1 MSNSLAKRCTM
12 IVTTGNEQ
20 IKERS
25 GGKSHQI
32 LDNRWLRKSLG
43 WCLHLRWGGLGEE
56 NVDETG
62 VANLRLCPLLC

>member
-1 MSNSLAKRCTM
+1 M

-32 LDNRWLRKSLG
+32 FREQVAEKEPWLVLPSSVG
-43 WCLHLRWGGLGEE
+43 
-56 NVDETG
+56 
-62 VANLRLCPLLC
+62 

>member
-25 GGKSHQI
+25 GGESHQI
-32 LDNRWLRKSLG
+32 FR
-43 WCLHLRWGGLGEE
+43 EQ
-56 NVDETG
+56 
-62 VANLRLCPLLC
+62 VAEKEPWVVPPSSVG